1 MKYYTKEWYEL
12 LQAWG
17 LSGDFKKI
25 PDAVYTTADIEKLY
39 KKKLKKEI
47 AFERDSYNQ
56 EPFFL
61 TVDDMLTEDN
71 FCPDDW
77 LYIDEITGDVK
88 RPVDINEVRQQL
100 EKDRK
105 RAFEEFENRPPFD
118 PMDTEKIFE
127 EIYRTNIRTCKNN
140 FPEWLLKSVDHRLLA
155 LGYLPETAYRKY
167 HSEIREKKK
176 KWEQINRAAEKE
188 RTRQCIPDEMMEAMA
203 LHDASLLSL
212 KRSGKNIV
220 MIVRKDG
227 MWLDEPTPYRKLIF
241 KKAEILEQEKGLR
254 VRKYLQEG
262 FYSSNCSFL
271 YSEIYNSGGGYEF
284 HMMFATSKDL
294 SYLTIACNDISVCD
308 GISIK

>member
-17 LSGDFKKI
+17 LSGDLKKI

-77 LYIDEITGDVK
+77 LFIDEITGDVK

-105 RAFEEFENRPPFD
+105 RAFEEFEHRPPFD

-127 EIYRTNIRTCKNN
+127 EIYRTNLRTCKNN

-167 HSEIREKKK
+167 HSEIHEEKK

-212 KRSGKNIV
+212 K
-220 MIVRKDG
+220 
-227 MWLDEPTPYRKLIF
+227 
-241 KKAEILEQEKGLR
+241 KGLR

-262 FYSSNCSFL
+262 FYSSNSSFL
-271 YSEIYNSGGGYEF
+271 YSEIYNSGEGYEF

>member
-17 LSGDFKKI
+17 LSGDLKKI

-77 LYIDEITGDVK
+77 LFIDEITGDVK
-88 RPVDINEVRQQL
+88 KPVDINEVRQQL

-212 KRSGKNIV
+212 K
-220 MIVRKDG
+220 
-227 MWLDEPTPYRKLIF
+227 
-241 KKAEILEQEKGLR
+241 KGLR

-262 FYSSNCSFL
+262 FYSSNSSFL
-271 YSEIYNSGGGYEF
+271 YSEIYNSGEGYEF

>member
-17 LSGDFKKI
+17 LSGDLKKI

-212 KRSGKNIV
+212 K
-220 MIVRKDG
+220 
-227 MWLDEPTPYRKLIF
+227 
-241 KKAEILEQEKGLR
+241 KGLR

-262 FYSSNCSFL
+262 FYSSNSSFL
-271 YSEIYNSGGGYEF
+271 YSEIYNSGEGYEF
-284 HMMFATSKDL
+284 HMMFVTSKDL
-294 SYLTIACNDISVCD
+294 SYLTIACNDISACD

>member
-17 LSGDFKKI
+17 LSGDLKKI

-77 LYIDEITGDVK
+77 LFIDEITGDVK
-88 RPVDINEVRQQL
+88 KPVDINEVRQQL

-140 FPEWLLKSVDHRLLA
+140 FPEWLLKSVDLRLLA

-212 KRSGKNIV
+212 K
-220 MIVRKDG
+220 
-227 MWLDEPTPYRKLIF
+227 
-241 KKAEILEQEKGLR
+241 KGLR

-262 FYSSNCSFL
+262 FYSSNSSFL
-271 YSEIYNSGGGYEF
+271 YSEIYNSGEGYEF

>member
-1 MKYYTKEWYEL
+1 M
-12 LQAWG
+12 
-17 LSGDFKKI
+17 
-25 PDAVYTTADIEKLY
+25 Y

-77 LYIDEITGDVK
+77 LFIDEITGDVK

-212 KRSGKNIV
+212 K
-220 MIVRKDG
+220 
-227 MWLDEPTPYRKLIF
+227 
-241 KKAEILEQEKGLR
+241 KGLR

-262 FYSSNCSFL
+262 FYSSNSSFL
-271 YSEIYNSGGGYEF
+271 YSEIYNSGEGYEF

>member
-77 LYIDEITGDVK
+77 LFIDEITGDVK

-118 PMDTEKIFE
+118 PMDTEKIFD

-212 KRSGKNIV
+212 K
-220 MIVRKDG
+220 
-227 MWLDEPTPYRKLIF
+227 
-241 KKAEILEQEKGLR
+241 KGLR

-271 YSEIYNSGGGYEF
+271 YSEIYNSGEGYEF

>member
-17 LSGDFKKI
+17 LSGDLKKI

-71 FCPDDW
+71 FCSDDW
-77 LYIDEITGDVK
+77 LFIDEITGDVK
-88 RPVDINEVRQQL
+88 KPVDINEVRQQL

-127 EIYRTNIRTCKNN
+127 EIYRTNLRTCKNN

-212 KRSGKNIV
+212 K
-220 MIVRKDG
+220 
-227 MWLDEPTPYRKLIF
+227 
-241 KKAEILEQEKGLR
+241 KGLR

-262 FYSSNCSFL
+262 FYSSNSSFL
-271 YSEIYNSGGGYEF
+271 YSEIYNSGEGYEF

>member
-12 LQAWG
+12 IQAWG
-17 LSGDFKKI
+17 LSGDLKKI

-71 FCPDDW
+71 FCPNDW
-77 LYIDEITGDVK
+77 LFIDEITGDVK

-100 EKDRK
+100 EEDRK

-127 EIYRTNIRTCKNN
+127 EIYRTNLRTCKNN

-212 KRSGKNIV
+212 K
-220 MIVRKDG
+220 
-227 MWLDEPTPYRKLIF
+227 
-241 KKAEILEQEKGLR
+241 KGLR

-262 FYSSNCSFL
+262 FYSSNSSFL
-271 YSEIYNSGGGYEF
+271 YSEIYNSGEGYEF

>member
-17 LSGDFKKI
+17 LSGDLKKF

-77 LYIDEITGDVK
+77 LFIDEITGDVK

-212 KRSGKNIV
+212 K
-220 MIVRKDG
+220 
-227 MWLDEPTPYRKLIF
+227 
-241 KKAEILEQEKGLR
+241 KGLR

-262 FYSSNCSFL
+262 FYSSNSSFL
-271 YSEIYNSGGGYEF
+271 YSEIYNSGEGYEF

>member
-17 LSGDFKKI
+17 LSGDLKKI

-77 LYIDEITGDVK
+77 LFIDEITGDVK

-212 KRSGKNIV
+212 K
-220 MIVRKDG
+220 
-227 MWLDEPTPYRKLIF
+227 
-241 KKAEILEQEKGLR
+241 KGLR

-262 FYSSNCSFL
+262 FYSSNSSFL
-271 YSEIYNSGGGYEF
+271 YSEIYNSGEGYEF

>member
-12 LQAWG
+12 IQAWG
-17 LSGDFKKI
+17 LSGDLKKI

-77 LYIDEITGDVK
+77 LFIDEITGDVK

-127 EIYRTNIRTCKNN
+127 EIYRTNLRTCKNN

-188 RTRQCIPDEMMEAMA
+188 RTRQCISDEMMEAMA

-212 KRSGKNIV
+212 K
-220 MIVRKDG
+220 
-227 MWLDEPTPYRKLIF
+227 
-241 KKAEILEQEKGLR
+241 KGLR

-262 FYSSNCSFL
+262 FYSSNSSFL
-271 YSEIYNSGGGYEF
+271 YSEIYNSGEGYEF

>member
-17 LSGDFKKI
+17 LSGDLKKI

-212 KRSGKNIV
+212 K
-220 MIVRKDG
+220 
-227 MWLDEPTPYRKLIF
+227 
-241 KKAEILEQEKGLR
+241 KGLR

-262 FYSSNCSFL
+262 FYSSNSSFL
-271 YSEIYNSGGGYEF
+271 YSEIYNSGEGYEF
-284 HMMFATSKDL
+284 HMMFVTSKDL

>member
-17 LSGDFKKI
+17 LSGDLKKI

-77 LYIDEITGDVK
+77 LFIDEITGDVK

-212 KRSGKNIV
+212 K
-220 MIVRKDG
+220 
-227 MWLDEPTPYRKLIF
+227 
-241 KKAEILEQEKGLR
+241 KGLR

-271 YSEIYNSGGGYEF
+271 YSEIYNSGEGYEF

>member
-77 LYIDEITGDVK
+77 LFIDEITGDVK

-100 EKDRK
+100 EEGRK

-212 KRSGKNIV
+212 K
-220 MIVRKDG
+220 
-227 MWLDEPTPYRKLIF
+227 
-241 KKAEILEQEKGLR
+241 KGLR

-262 FYSSNCSFL
+262 FYSSNSSFL
-271 YSEIYNSGGGYEF
+271 YSEIYNSGEGYEF

>member
-1 MKYYTKEWYEL
+1 
-12 LQAWG
+12 
-17 LSGDFKKI
+17 
-25 PDAVYTTADIEKLY
+25 
-39 KKKLKKEI
+39 
-47 AFERDSYNQ
+47 
-56 EPFFL
+56 
-61 TVDDMLTEDN
+61 MLTEDN

-88 RPVDINEVRQQL
+88 RSVDINEVRQQL

-188 RTRQCIPDEMMEAMA
+188 HTRQCIPDEMMEAMA

-212 KRSGKNIV
+212 K
-220 MIVRKDG
+220 
-227 MWLDEPTPYRKLIF
+227 
-241 KKAEILEQEKGLR
+241 KGLR

-262 FYSSNCSFL
+262 FYSSNSSFL
-271 YSEIYNSGGGYEF
+271 YSEIYNSGEGYEF

>member
-17 LSGDFKKI
+17 LSGDLKKF

-77 LYIDEITGDVK
+77 LFIDEITGDVK

-105 RAFEEFENRPPFD
+105 RAFEEFENIPPFD

-212 KRSGKNIV
+212 K
-220 MIVRKDG
+220 
-227 MWLDEPTPYRKLIF
+227 
-241 KKAEILEQEKGLR
+241 KGLR

-262 FYSSNCSFL
+262 FYSSNSSFL
-271 YSEIYNSGGGYEF
+271 YSEIYNSGEGYEF

>member
-1 MKYYTKEWYEL
+1 M
-12 LQAWG
+12 
-17 LSGDFKKI
+17 
-25 PDAVYTTADIEKLY
+25 Y

-212 KRSGKNIV
+212 K
-220 MIVRKDG
+220 
-227 MWLDEPTPYRKLIF
+227 
-241 KKAEILEQEKGLR
+241 KGLR

-271 YSEIYNSGGGYEF
+271 YSEIYNSGEGYEF

>member
-1 MKYYTKEWYEL
+1 
-12 LQAWG
+12 
-17 LSGDFKKI
+17 
-25 PDAVYTTADIEKLY
+25 
-39 KKKLKKEI
+39 
-47 AFERDSYNQ
+47 
-56 EPFFL
+56 
-61 TVDDMLTEDN
+61 MLTEDN

-140 FPEWLLKSVDHRLLA
+140 FPEWLLKSVDLRLLA

-212 KRSGKNIV
+212 K
-220 MIVRKDG
+220 
-227 MWLDEPTPYRKLIF
+227 
-241 KKAEILEQEKGLR
+241 KGLR

-262 FYSSNCSFL
+262 FYSSNSSFL
-271 YSEIYNSGGGYEF
+271 YSEIYNSGEGYEF